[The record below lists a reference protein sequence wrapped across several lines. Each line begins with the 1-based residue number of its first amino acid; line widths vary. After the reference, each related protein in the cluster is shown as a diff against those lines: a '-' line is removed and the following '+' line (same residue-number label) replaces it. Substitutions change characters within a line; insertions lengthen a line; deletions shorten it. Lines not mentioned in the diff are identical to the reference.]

1 MPAPVCAAASGAQGD
16 ISMTKATRMQ
26 KVARAAFILLIAAML
41 FLFFTNDFGLVDIHK
56 ASIVVAVGVDVTE

>member
-1 MPAPVCAAASGAQGD
+1 
-16 ISMTKATRMQ
+16 MQ

-56 ASIVVAVGVDVTE
+56 ASIVVAVGVDVTEEGYDVTAQAAIPTPAQGEGSAA